1 MNHGMGHQQQHQIQL
16 VHPHAYDHHRNPYG
30 ITMGTMRS
38 TKSVPALH
46 HDRDNCPVHGNEFPM
61 FPPPASQRHPT
72 GAYSVIHAPIYADR
86 RMLAAN
92 SVMDL
97 RSLPPI
103 PGNGGTM
110 QQPALITNYEAKKLQ
125 TAIQLPLPA
134 MYPGSRHLMMHQQSA
149 AGGKLCSPLDLSM
162 YATAGNGM
170 LTSSSDSSEPNC
182 CKGHLIVLWII
193 LSVVMMGVISGIILG
208 VTMN

>member
-1 MNHGMGHQQQHQIQL
+1 MM
-16 VHPHAYDHHRNPYG
+16 HPHAYASDSQQHAHHRTPYG
-30 ITMGTMRS
+30 ITMGTLRS

-46 HDRDNCPVHGNEFPM
+46 HERDNCPVHGNEFPM
-61 FPPPASQRHPT
+61 FPPLPPQQRHPT
-72 GAYSVIHAPIYADR
+72 GAYSVIHGPIYGDR

-97 RSLPPI
+97 RSLPPLPPNN
-103 PGNGGTM
+103 PGM

-134 MYPGSRHLMMHQQSA
+134 SMYPGSRHLMMHQ
-149 AGGKLCSPLDLSM
+149 GKQLCSPLDLSM
-162 YATAGNGM
+162 YTTSGNGM
-170 LTSSSDSSEPNC
+170 MTSGSDGAGC